1 MLQAVDIMAEGL
13 ALPAAVL
20 TVVTVAVLVGFPLAL
35 IAAWVYERRPEGGLK
50 RTEQALSEEIQEIV
64 PQPRSRRWTSGL
76 RSRRWTSGLL
86 ALAGTALYD
95 AARDG
100 RPVGQSK
107 PRQPQPFP

>member
-64 PQPRSRRWTSGL
+64 AQP

-95 AARDG
+95 AARDR